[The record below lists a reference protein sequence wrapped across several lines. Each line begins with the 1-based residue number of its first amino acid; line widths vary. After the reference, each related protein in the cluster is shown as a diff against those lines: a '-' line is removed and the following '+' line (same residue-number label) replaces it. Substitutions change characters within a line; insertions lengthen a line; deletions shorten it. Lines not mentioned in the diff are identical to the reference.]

1 MAFSI
6 MVSIIVTPPYHGP
19 KRQEQLEI
27 QLSVSLAPQGILL
40 LKAGAASIYGSL
52 LIGGSLAIGSILRTF
67 VGAKTTPF
75 LLLLTMLSCIPL
87 LFAFSLLFTLLCAL
101 VEQKHLDFLKVAVF
115 MIAYL
120 LSLYLARYF
129 GVGIYLSSTLLV
141 AFPTLL
147 VVLAAYFAVIKYYG
161 ERLPEAIMI
170 V

>member
-1 MAFSI
+1 
-6 MVSIIVTPPYHGP
+6 
-19 KRQEQLEI
+19 
-27 QLSVSLAPQGILL
+27 
-40 LKAGAASIYGSL
+40 
-52 LIGGSLAIGSILRTF
+52 
-67 VGAKTTPF
+67 
-75 LLLLTMLSCIPL
+75 MLSCIPL

-129 GVGIYLSSTLLV
+129 GVGIYFSSTLLV

-147 VVLAAYFAVIKYYG
+147 VVLAAYFAVITYYG